1 MNPTNLITHLGGENC
16 VTGSC
21 HLLRAA
27 GLNIMVD
34 CGSAQGNDDLLPMAD
49 WPVPPEK
56 IDYLFLTHA
65 HIDHVGRLP
74 ELMQNG
80 FAGEIICTHPTK
92 ALLVPMLTDAM
103 GFGQLDPPA
112 IKKLSDRIDELS
124 WGFEYQQEFQLKHGI
139 RFKLGRAGHILG
151 SAFIRFTIPANA
163 HVVTGTKNNDNPAV
177 GAGHARDM
185 GPRVA
190 GMARSSPPL
199 PAQQGTR
206 GFQAKDDPEYTI
218 LFSGDLG
225 NRNTP
230 IIPDPDPPDPCD
242 LLILESTYGNR
253 IHESRE
259 DRISRLSEKLAR
271 ALADNGKVFIP
282 AFALGRTQEILY
294 ELDRLFITEKWRNR
308 QVPVFV
314 DSPLGLK
321 ITQIYSEL
329 AQFWDNESQ
338 TLQAAGDHPFD
349 FAHLYSVEK
358 FKDHKSL
365 LEIAGPAII
374 IAGSGMCTGGRI
386 VDHLVQGLADARND
400 VFFVGY
406 QAHGTPG
413 YDIVN
418 YGSRPGGYAR
428 LHNTKITIRANVE
441 QLTGYSAH
449 ADQQGLLEWVKSMPE
464 KPGKIKL
471 VHGDPEAQKGLY
483 DELIK
488 QGQNVL
494 SPIFQND

>member
-1 MNPTNLITHLGGENC
+1 MSHQPITITHLGGENC

-34 CGSAQGNDDLLPMAD
+34 CGAAQGNDDLLPMAD
-49 WPVPPEK
+49 WPVPPK
-56 IDYLFLTHA
+56 QIDYLFLTHA
-65 HIDHVGRLP
+65 HVDHIGRLP
-74 ELMQNG
+74 ELIQQG
-80 FAGEIICTHPTK
+80 FTGEIICSHPTK

-103 GFGQLDPPA
+103 GFGRLDQAA

-124 WGFEYQQEFQLKHGI
+124 WGFEYQQEFKLKRGI

-151 SAFIRFTIPANA
+151 SAFIRFSIPANVHA
-163 HVVTGTKNNDNPAV
+163 VADTENDENPAAGAGPARNNDYV
-177 GAGHARDM
+177 
-185 GPRVA
+185 V
-190 GMARSSPPL
+190 
-199 PAQQGTR
+199 
-206 GFQAKDDPEYTI
+206 

-225 NRNTP
+225 NKGTP
-230 IIPDPDPPDPCD
+230 IIPDPDIPEACD

-253 IHESRE
+253 LHESRE
-259 DRISRLSEKLAR
+259 DRTGRLSEKLAK
-271 ALADNGKVFIP
+271 ALADKGKVFIP

-294 ELDRLFITEKWRNR
+294 ELDRLFSTEQWRNR

-321 ITQIYSEL
+321 ITRVYSEL
-329 AQFWDNESQ
+329 SQFWDHESQ
-338 TLQAAGDHPFD
+338 TLQEAGDHPFD

-358 FKDHKSL
+358 FKDHKTL
-365 LEIAGPAII
+365 LEFAGPAII

-386 VDHLVQGLADARND
+386 VDHLAHGLADARND

-413 YDIVN
+413 YDIVK

-428 LHNTKITIRANVE
+428 FHDTKITIRANVE
-441 QLTGYSAH
+441 QLSGYSAH
-449 ADQQGLLEWVKSMPE
+449 ADQQGLLEWVQAMPQ
-464 KPGKIKL
+464 KPGRIKL
-471 VHGDPEAQKGLY
+471 VHGDPTAQKALY
-483 DELIK
+483 GELIK

-494 SPIFQND
+494 SPIPQNMSHEPSANPQEPSAMSHQP